1 MNHIKHLKAQQSLLD
16 GDKEL
21 KQIDV
26 TSGITAFNM
35 VQNYQTISRWLDN
48 ELQDIHK
55 FETFVFFF
63 LQRLVLINL
72 SVEQT
77 DVPMVFEV
85 INDRGVKLKPYE
97 ILKGKLLG
105 QIDKIELDKDDYN
118 GLWEKQVNSI
128 NEFGE
133 DQIDVF
139 FTYYLKAKYANNR
152 KEGVRFDNEYHRE
165 IFKED
170 LDKIL
175 KLKHNSAQ
183 VKQFLKNDF
192 TYFTNLYLKI
202 LNYYDDL
209 DTAQPY
215 VYYNNLNDMDGQFM
229 MILSGCKLND
239 PEEEIKINIISKEID
254 RLFSLLQ
261 LQNVYDSNAFQ
272 ETLYKISSEIRNG
285 DSASIRSVFD
295 KYLVEEISKRR
306 LVEVKAPFQYTFFKN
321 IGINLNTRFKRY
333 FFARVE
339 DLLAT
344 NTNSNMKHFIGD
356 LVARTGSV
364 NGFHIEHILS
374 YNDENIALFKDDEEL
389 FEQERNRLGGI
400 LLLKGKDNISSG
412 NESFKKKLKSYA
424 NTLYWNETLREDSYK
439 SKLDLK
445 AFIDKHKL
453 ELELYNQFGPEELE
467 KRQQVLFRMAEII
480 WN

>member
-1 MNHIKHLKAQQSLLD
+1 
-16 GDKEL
+16 
-21 KQIDV
+21 
-26 TSGITAFNM
+26 
-35 VQNYQTISRWLDN
+35 
-48 ELQDIHK
+48 
-55 FETFVFFF
+55 
-63 LQRLVLINL
+63 
-72 SVEQT
+72 
-77 DVPMVFEV
+77 
-85 INDRGVKLKPYE
+85 
-97 ILKGKLLG
+97 
-105 QIDKIELDKDDYN
+105 
-118 GLWEKQVNSI
+118 
-128 NEFGE
+128 
-133 DQIDVF
+133 
-139 FTYYLKAKYANNR
+139 
-152 KEGVRFDNEYHRE
+152 
-165 IFKED
+165 
-170 LDKIL
+170 
-175 KLKHNSAQ
+175 
-183 VKQFLKNDF
+183 
-192 TYFTNLYLKI
+192 
-202 LNYYDDL
+202 
-209 DTAQPY
+209 
-215 VYYNNLNDMDGQFM
+215 